1 MENTK
6 KKEKIVTTG
15 DFLGVVE
22 EFLPDEKSTYI
33 QDGNIYATKTGKVL
47 IDQKSRKL
55 KVKTFQEDERKT
67 LRIGDTIIG
76 TIVFLRKYSVGL
88 NIFSI
93 NDKVQFNSPYFANIH
108 ISAVSNQYVEKIRDV
123 FQKTDIIRAKVIKED
138 CGEYDLSTVGKNYGI
153 LHADCSICGDTLQ
166 KIGFNKLKCPSCGN
180 IETRKLS
187 GDYGNVSKKLN
198 F

>member
-1 MENTK
+1 MEGTD

-15 DFLGVVE
+15 DYLGVVE
-22 EFLPDEKSTYI
+22 EFLPDKNSTYI
-33 QDGNIYATKTGKVL
+33 RDGNIYATKSGKVV

-55 KVKTFQEDERKT
+55 EIKTYNEDERKT
-67 LRIGDTIIG
+67 LRIGDTVIG
-76 TIVFLRKYSVGL
+76 TIIFLRKYSVGL

-108 ISAVSNQYVEKIRDV
+108 ISAVSNQYIEKIRNV
-123 FQKTDIIRAKVIKED
+123 FQITDIIRAKVIKED
-138 CGEYDLSTVGKNYGI
+138 CGEYDLSTVGKQYGI

-180 IETRKLS
+180 IETRKMAS
-187 GDYGNVSKKLN
+187 DYGQVSKELN
-198 F
+198 L